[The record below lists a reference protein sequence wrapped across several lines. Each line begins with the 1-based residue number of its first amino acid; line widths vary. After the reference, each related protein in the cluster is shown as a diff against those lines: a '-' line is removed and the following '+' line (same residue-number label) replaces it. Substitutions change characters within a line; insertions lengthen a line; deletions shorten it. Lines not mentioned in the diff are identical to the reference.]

1 MAPIPFYGHN
11 PVKLGYKVIK
21 IVNVKTFLN
30 IQGPLYIL
38 RSYCLLTYCG
48 YMVDKNS
55 NQLWFPTFFLNINN
69 GIETLVTFKVLCHPL
84 ITCLTNIYHCRSIW
98 TINSSSIT
106 YIITLIAFHSYSP
119 KTYLI
124 FLSPKLASPQ
134 KSLSYIQKQII
145 WRLLTHRPYHQNICL
160 SFGGTTMLTS

>member
-1 MAPIPFYGHN
+1 MWSSSSLALVDVHKVVEQDHQSLHQIPDISCVHILPSCDHGYWIYPLNGPTSLVLIRYPNPTPPRPTNHIHLGNTKMAPIPFYGHN

-38 RSYCLLTYCG
+38 RSYCLLPYCG

-69 GIETLVTFKVLCHPL
+69 VIEKLVTFKVLCHPL
-84 ITCLTNIYHCRSIW
+84 ITYLTNI
-98 TINSSSIT
+98 
-106 YIITLIAFHSYSP
+106 
-119 KTYLI
+119 
-124 FLSPKLASPQ
+124 
-134 KSLSYIQKQII
+134 
-145 WRLLTHRPYHQNICL
+145 
-160 SFGGTTMLTS
+160 